1 MGDYYGVGFFVWSAV
16 MLSAGFAA
24 GTLFRFQ
31 REKGGRVKLVLD
43 PEIEARW
50 DAVKVIAATL
60 GVVMFASVIFYNIEF
75 TWEQRAC
82 NTRLV
87 DRQNYRAQLADEKDA
102 ATLGMVQELLAAQ
115 EPGSARPALERYER
129 TVTAL
134 NNERRENP
142 LEQCNG

>member
-60 GVVMFASVIFYNIEF
+60 GVVMFASVIFYNVEF
-75 TWEQRAC
+75 TWQQRAC
-82 NTRLV
+82 NARLV
-87 DRQNYRAQLADEKDA
+87 DQQNYRARLADAKDA
-102 ATLGMVQELLAAQ
+102 AMLLLVQELLTGP
-115 EPGSARPALERYER
+115 PGGAREALERYED
-129 TVTAL
+129 TSLAL
-134 NNERRENP
+134 NNERRSNP